1 MSLRRTRAR
10 TASSSTPEYA
20 MSNNT
25 VGWAVL
31 GAVMLAGVV
40 WIVRELLAADN
51 VMSGQGWIALALG
64 AIGTAAVAGV
74 LMWLLFQSGRRGYDR

>member
-1 MSLRRTRAR
+1 
-10 TASSSTPEYA
+10 

-25 VGWAVL
+25 LGWTAL
-31 GAVMLAGVV
+31 GFVILAGVI
-40 WIVRELLAADN
+40 WIARELLAADN
-51 VMSGQGWIALALG
+51 AMSVQGWIALALG

>member
-1 MSLRRTRAR
+1 
-10 TASSSTPEYA
+10 

-25 VGWAVL
+25 IGWMVL
-31 GAVMLAGVV
+31 GGVILAGII
-40 WIVRELLAADN
+40 WIVRELSAPDN